1 MYLLYSLL
9 SGGLLVV
16 GLPYFLYRSL
26 RQPGY
31 ARSLVE
37 RVRVSEIET
46 SENPKQAKQA
56 EQAEQAEQATIWLHA
71 VSVGEVIAVATL
83 LPALER
89 AFPDARFVV
98 SVITVTGRLVAE
110 DKLSGLENVAAVFY
124 CPFDV
129 AFLVRRVVDKVRP
142 RALVIIET
150 EIWPHLLRESKR
162 AGAKTMIA
170 AGRISD
176 RSFPRYRRIRGF
188 MKRFLAEVDGFCMQ
202 SELYR
207 ERIEALGAPPERV
220 QVTGS
225 VKFDAIAPSV
235 AHGKRVFPANRRVLV
250 AGSTLDPEEEELLH
264 VFESLSRDAPDLFL
278 VIAPR
283 HPPRFDVVTELV
295 RARGHRVI
303 RRSDPNPDTD
313 DADVM
318 ILDTLGELASLYEQS
333 DYVFVGGSLTDWGGH
348 NIIEPASKGK
358 PVVFGPHMRNFPDV
372 ARLFVEG
379 NAAVQVENRDELESV
394 LRDWIENPERARE
407 LAANTTRVIDDNRG
421 ACERTVAALKE
432 LLE

>member
-9 SGGLLVV
+9 FGGLLLV
-16 GLPYFLYRSL
+16 GLPYLLYRSL
-26 RQPGY
+26 RQQGY

-37 RVRVSEIET
+37 RIRVPELEASGHFE
-46 SENPKQAKQA
+46 QA
-56 EQAEQAEQATIWLHA
+56 EQAEQAEQVTIWLHA

-83 LPALER
+83 MPALER
-89 AFPDARFVV
+89 AFPEARFVV
-98 SVITVTGRLVAE
+98 SVITVTGRRIAE
-110 DKLSGLENVAAVFY
+110 DKLSGLQGVAAVFY
-124 CPFDV
+124 CPFDF

-170 AGRISD
+170 GGRISD
-176 RSFPRYRRIRGF
+176 RSFPRYRKIRGF

-202 SELYR
+202 NELYR
-207 ERIEALGAPPERV
+207 ERIEALGAPPDRIR
-220 QVTGS
+220 VTGS
-225 VKFDAIAPSV
+225 VKFDAIAPS
-235 AHGKRVFPANRRVLV
+235 ASGGERVFPENRRVLV

-283 HPPRFDVVTELV
+283 HPPRFDAVTELA
-295 RARGHRVI
+295 RKRGHRVI
-303 RRSDPNPDTD
+303 RRSDPGAHTPYTD

-318 ILDTLGELASLYEQS
+318 ILDTLGELASLYEQA
-333 DYVFVGGSLTDWGGH
+333 DYVFVGGSLADWGGH
-348 NIIEPASKGK
+348 NIIEPASKAK
-358 PVVFGPHMRNFPDV
+358 PVVFGPHMRNFSDV
-372 ARLFVEG
+372 ATLFVEG
-379 NAAVQVENRDELESV
+379 NAAVQVQDSDELESV

-407 LAANTTRVIDDNRG
+407 LSENTTRVIEDNRG
-421 ACERTVAALKE
+421 ASERTVAALKE

>member
-1 MYLLYSLL
+1 M
-9 SGGLLVV
+9 
-16 GLPYFLYRSL
+16 GLPYLLYRSL

-31 ARSLVE
+31 GRSLVE
-37 RVRVSEIET
+37 RVRVPEIEA
-46 SENPKQAKQA
+46 SDKP
-56 EQAEQAEQATIWLHA
+56 TIWLHA

-98 SVITVTGRLVAE
+98 SVITVTGRRVAE
-110 DKLSGLENVAAVFY
+110 DKFNNAKFNNVAAVFY
-124 CPFDV
+124 CPFDL
-129 AFLVRRVVDKVRP
+129 AFLVRRVVHKVRP

-170 AGRISD
+170 GGRISD
-176 RSFPRYRRIRGF
+176 RSFPRYRKIRGF

-202 SELYR
+202 SELDR
-207 ERIEALGAPPERV
+207 DRIEALGASPERV
-220 QVTGS
+220 RVSGNL
-225 VKFDAIAPSV
+225 KFDAIAP
-235 AHGKRVFPANRRVLV
+235 ALARGERVFPENRRVLV
-250 AGSTLDPEEEELLH
+250 AGSTLDPEEEELLY

-283 HPPRFDVVTELV
+283 HPPRFDIVAELA
-295 RARGHRVI
+295 RARGHHVT
-303 RRSDPNPDTD
+303 RRSNPGADAD

-318 ILDTLGELASLYEQS
+318 ILDTLGELASLYEQA
-333 DYVFVGGSLTDWGGH
+333 DYVFVGGSLADWGGH

-358 PVVFGPHMRNFPDV
+358 PVVFGPYMRNFSDV
-372 ARLFVEG
+372 ARRFVEG
-379 NAAVQVENRDELESV
+379 NACVQVEDRHELETV
-394 LRDWIENPERARE
+394 LRDWIENPGRARE
-407 LAANTTRVIDDNRG
+407 LSDNTTRVIADNRG
-421 ACERTVAALKE
+421 ASERTVAALKE

>member
-9 SGGLLVV
+9 FGGLLLA
-16 GLPYFLYRSL
+16 GLPYLLYRSV
-26 RQPGY
+26 RHQGY

-37 RVRVSEIET
+37 RVCVPEIEA
-46 SENPKQAKQA
+46 SEKP
-56 EQAEQAEQATIWLHA
+56 TIWLHA

-89 AFPDARFVV
+89 AFPDARLVV
-98 SVITVTGRLVAE
+98 SVITVTGRRVAR
-110 DKLSGLENVAAVFY
+110 DKFVELENVAAVFY
-124 CPFDV
+124 CPFDL
-129 AFLVRRVVDKVRP
+129 AFLVRRVVHKVRP

-170 AGRISD
+170 GGRISD
-176 RSFPRYRRIRGF
+176 RSFPRYRKIRGF

-202 SELYR
+202 NELYR
-207 ERIEALGAPPERV
+207 ERIEALGAPPERIR
-220 QVTGS
+220 VTGS
-225 VKFDAIAPSV
+225 VKFDAIAPSL
-235 AHGKRVFPANRRVLV
+235 ARGERIFPESRRVLV

-283 HPPRFDVVTELV
+283 HPPRFDDVTELV
-295 RARGHRVI
+295 RKRGHRVI
-303 RRSDPNPDTD
+303 RRSDPGAHTD

-318 ILDTLGELASLYEQS
+318 ILDTLGELASLYEQA
-333 DYVFVGGSLTDWGGH
+333 DYVFVGGSLADWGGH
-348 NIIEPASKGK
+348 NIIEPASKAK
-358 PVVFGPHMRNFPDV
+358 PVVFGPHMRNFSDV
-372 ARLFVEG
+372 ATLFVEG
-379 NAAVQVENRDELESV
+379 NAAVQVEDSAELESV

-407 LAANTTRVIDDNRG
+407 LSENTTRVIEDNRG
-421 ACERTVAALKE
+421 ASERTVAALKE

>member
-9 SGGLLVV
+9 FGGLLLV
-16 GLPYFLYRSL
+16 GLPYLLYRSL

-31 ARSLVE
+31 GRSLVE
-37 RVRVSEIET
+37 RVRVPEIED
-46 SENPKQAKQA
+46 SDQP
-56 EQAEQAEQATIWLHA
+56 TIWLHA

-98 SVITVTGRLVAE
+98 SVITVTGRRVAA
-110 DKLSGLENVAAVFY
+110 DKLGELENVAAIFY
-124 CPFDV
+124 CPFDF
-129 AFLVRRVVDKVRP
+129 AFLVRRVVRKVRP

-170 AGRISD
+170 GGRISD
-176 RSFPRYRRIRGF
+176 RSFPRYRKIRGF
-188 MKRFLAEVDGFCMQ
+188 MKCFLAEVDSFCMQ

-207 ERIEALGAPPERV
+207 DRIEALGASPERV
-220 QVTGS
+220 RVTGNL
-225 VKFDAIAPSV
+225 KFDAIAP
-235 AHGKRVFPANRRVLV
+235 ALALGDRVFPENRRVLI
-250 AGSTLDPEEEELLH
+250 AGSTLDPEEEELLY

-283 HPPRFDVVTELV
+283 HPPRFDIVAELA
-295 RARGHRVI
+295 RKRGHRVTL
-303 RRSDPNPDTD
+303 RSNPGADAD

-318 ILDTLGELASLYEQS
+318 ILDTLGELASLYEQA
-333 DYVFVGGSLTDWGGH
+333 DYVFVGGSLADWGGH

-358 PVVFGPHMRNFPDV
+358 PVVFGPYMRNFSDV
-372 ARLFVEG
+372 ARRFVEG
-379 NAAVQVENRDELESV
+379 NACVQVEDRHELETV
-394 LRDWIENPERARE
+394 LRDWIEHPERARE
-407 LAANTTRVIDDNRG
+407 LSENTTRVIADNRG
-421 ACERTVAALKE
+421 ASERTVSALKE

>member
-9 SGGLLVV
+9 FGGLLLV
-16 GLPYFLYRSL
+16 GLPYLLYRSL
-26 RQPGY
+26 RHQGY
-31 ARSLVE
+31 APSLVE
-37 RVRVSEIET
+37 RIRVPEIE
-46 SENPKQAKQA
+46 SSGQA
-56 EQAEQAEQATIWLHA
+56 EQAQRATIWLHA

-83 LPALER
+83 MPALER
-89 AFPDARFVV
+89 AFPEARFVV
-98 SVITVTGRLVAE
+98 SVITVTGRRVAE
-110 DKLSGLENVAAVFY
+110 DKLSGLQGVAAVFY
-124 CPFDV
+124 CPFDF

-170 AGRISD
+170 GGRISD
-176 RSFPRYRRIRGF
+176 RSFPRYRKIRGF

-202 SELYR
+202 NELYR
-207 ERIEALGAPPERV
+207 ERIEALGAPPERIR
-220 QVTGS
+220 VTGS
-225 VKFDAIAPSV
+225 VKFDAIAPS
-235 AHGKRVFPANRRVLV
+235 ASGGARVFPENRRVLV
-250 AGSTLDPEEEELLH
+250 AGSTLDPEEAELLH

-283 HPPRFDVVTELV
+283 HPPRFDAVTELV
-295 RARGHRVI
+295 RKRGHRVI
-303 RRSDPNPDTD
+303 RRSDPGPDTPHHTD

-318 ILDTLGELASLYEQS
+318 ILDTLGELASLYEQA
-333 DYVFVGGSLTDWGGH
+333 DYVFVGGSLAESGGH
-348 NIIEPASKGK
+348 NIIEPASKAK
-358 PVVFGPHMRNFPDV
+358 PVVFGPHMRNFSDV
-372 ARLFVEG
+372 VTLFVEG
-379 NAAVQVENRDELESV
+379 NAAVQVQDSDELESV

-407 LAANTTRVIDDNRG
+407 LSENATRVIENNRG